1 MRNTLQENII
11 ISDRHGATG
20 TSKEVCVMPRKMQR
34 NTKGKIISAAW
45 KLFYEQGYENT
56 TVEDILDA
64 SGTSK
69 GTFYHYFEGKDAL
82 LGTLSVLFDEKY
94 EELIPE
100 IDPEMNTI
108 DVLAF
113 LNRELFTMIDS
124 SISLELLARLLS
136 TQLVTRGEK
145 HLLDRNRVYFR
156 LLRETVRR
164 GQERG
169 EIRTDLTVNEII
181 KAYAL
186 MERALMYDWC
196 LCGGDYSLS
205 RYSADMMAMFLDN
218 YRKNNQN
225 NY

>member
-1 MRNTLQENII
+1 
-11 ISDRHGATG
+11 
-20 TSKEVCVMPRKMQR
+20 MPRKMQR
-34 NTKGKIISAAW
+34 NTRGRIVSAAW

-56 TVEDILDA
+56 TVEDILDL

-94 EELIPE
+94 EALIPT
-100 IDPEMNTI
+100 IPENSLEAL
-108 DVLAF
+108 VY
-113 LNRELFTMIDS
+113 LNRELFSMIDN

-156 LLRETVRR
+156 LLREIVAR

-169 EIRTDLTVNEII
+169 ELRRDLTVNEIT

-205 RYSADMMAMFLDN
+205 KYSAEMMGRFLRS
-218 YRKNNQN
+218 YQAETE
-225 NY
+225 

>member
-1 MRNTLQENII
+1 
-11 ISDRHGATG
+11 
-20 TSKEVCVMPRKMQR
+20 MPRKTRR
-34 NTKGKIISAAW
+34 NTKGKIIAAAW

-94 EELIPE
+94 EELIPQ
-100 IDPEMNTI
+100 IDPEGNTI
-108 DVLAF
+108 DALAF
-113 LNRELFTMIDS
+113 LNRELFAMIDS

-156 LLRETVRR
+156 LLRETVSR
-164 GQERG
+164 GQARG
-169 EIRTDLTVNEII
+169 EIRTDMSVNEII

-218 YRKNNQN
+218 YRKIETES
-225 NY
+225 

>member
-1 MRNTLQENII
+1 
-11 ISDRHGATG
+11 
-20 TSKEVCVMPRKMQR
+20 MPRKTQR

-64 SGTSK
+64 SNTSK

-94 EELIPE
+94 AELLPNIS
-100 IDPEMNTI
+100 PEMGAL
-108 DVLAF
+108 DVLAY
-113 LNRELFTMIDS
+113 LNRELFAMIDS

-136 TQLVTRGEK
+136 TQLITRGEK
-145 HLLDRNRVYFR
+145 HLMDRNRLYFR
-156 LLRETVRR
+156 MLRETVAR

-169 EIRTDLTVNEII
+169 EIRTDMTVNEIT

-196 LCGGDYSLS
+196 LCGGEYSLS
-205 RYSADMMAMFLDN
+205 KYSADMMTMFLSN
-218 YRKNNQN
+218 YKK
-225 NY
+225 